1 MAKSTPGPWHVT
13 AGIVPD
19 PIGRLLVADIHDRT
33 VCLTSTYAAGKQV
46 EVMTANA
53 NLIAAAPDLLAALA
67 AAVEWIEDDR
77 FDDEYIMEGWYHAAV
92 AALAKAAGADR

>member
-13 AGIVPD
+13 AGLVPD
-19 PIGRLLVADIHDRT
+19 PIGRLVVADIHDRA
-33 VCLTSTYAAGKQV
+33 VCLTSTMAAGKQA
-46 EVMTANA
+46 EVMAANA

-77 FDDEYIMEGWYHAAV
+77 FDDEYISEGWYHEAV
-92 AALAKAAGADR
+92 LAIAKAAGAGH